1 MIREELKNLIG
12 RAISAANLGSHEI
25 QIERPEDKAHGDYST
40 SVALKLAKMF
50 KMAPMKI
57 AENLQPRIFR
67 LKPDLFDKIE
77 IAEPG
82 FINFF
87 ISPTYLQGRIG
98 EILKEKESFGE
109 LKLGRGQRVN
119 IEFVSANPTGQ
130 LHLGHGR
137 SAFAGDSLANVLE
150 KAGFKTVREYFIND
164 AKNSKQIMEFGKT
177 ALGRGT
183 TYLNDYIKLKISA
196 PANIMSGKQNLTENE
211 AGYLLSQ
218 EVQKDTREFLEKK
231 LKIRFDKWV
240 SEEEEIY
247 RKNRIKKILDWL
259 RKNNLIYEKDKA
271 WWVKTSQFGDEKDW
285 VVIRETGE
293 PTYLLSDI
301 AYHKDKF
308 DRGFDKVIDI
318 WGADHQAHVSKM
330 KAVAKMLG
338 FKGVLDILVLQ
349 LITLRGGEK
358 MSKRL
363 GNIIT
368 LRDLVDEIGLDAARW
383 FYLQKSLDTHT
394 EIDLE
399 LAKEQSE
406 KNPVFYVQYAYA
418 RIYSILA
425 KSPRYKIQDTKY
437 KALNHPSELSLI
449 KQLIVF
455 PEIVEDTAK
464 DYQIQ
469 RLPQYATNLAA
480 SFHQF
485 YRDCKVL
492 SAAEGLREA
501 RLSLVLA
508 TKIVLNNALSL
519 MGISAPEEM

>member
-1 MIREELKNLIG
+1 
-12 RAISAANLGSHEI
+12 
-25 QIERPEDKAHGDYST
+25 
-40 SVALKLAKMF
+40 
-50 KMAPMKI
+50 
-57 AENLQPRIFR
+57 
-67 LKPDLFDKIE
+67 
-77 IAEPG
+77 
-82 FINFF
+82 
-87 ISPTYLQGRIG
+87 
-98 EILKEKESFGE
+98 
-109 LKLGRGQRVN
+109 
-119 IEFVSANPTGQ
+119 
-130 LHLGHGR
+130 
-137 SAFAGDSLANVLE
+137 
-150 KAGFKTVREYFIND
+150 
-164 AKNSKQIMEFGKT
+164 
-177 ALGRGT
+177 
-183 TYLNDYIKLKISA
+183 
-196 PANIMSGKQNLTENE
+196 
-211 AGYLLSQ
+211 
-218 EVQKDTREFLEKK
+218 
-231 LKIRFDKWV
+231 
-240 SEEEEIY
+240 
-247 RKNRIKKILDWL
+247 
-259 RKNNLIYEKDKA
+259 
-271 WWVKTSQFGDEKDW
+271 
-285 VVIRETGE
+285 
-293 PTYLLSDI
+293 
-301 AYHKDKF
+301 
-308 DRGFDKVIDI
+308 
-318 WGADHQAHVSKM
+318 
-330 KAVAKMLG
+330 
-338 FKGVLDILVLQ
+338 
-349 LITLRGGEK
+349 
-358 MSKRL
+358 
-363 GNIIT
+363 
-368 LRDLVDEIGLDAARW
+368 LVDEIGLDAARW